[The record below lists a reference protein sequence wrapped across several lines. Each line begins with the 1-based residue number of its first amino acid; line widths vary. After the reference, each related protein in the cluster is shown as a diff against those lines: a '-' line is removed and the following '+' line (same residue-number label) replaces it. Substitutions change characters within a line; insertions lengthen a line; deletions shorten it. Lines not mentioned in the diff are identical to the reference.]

1 MSTARE
7 ISAPLLTP
15 VHDGMTCPW
24 ALAERVR
31 TSPDAPLISRKSSV
45 GGRWREMSAR
55 AFRDQVRQVAS
66 GLIAHGLEPGDAIGI
81 MAHTS

>member
-7 ISAPLLTP
+7 TSAPLLTP
-15 VHDGMTCPW
+15 VHDAMTCPW

-55 AFRDQVRQVAS
+55 AFHDQVRQVAA
-66 GLIAHGLEPGDAIGI
+66 GLAARGPGPE
-81 MAHTS
+81 